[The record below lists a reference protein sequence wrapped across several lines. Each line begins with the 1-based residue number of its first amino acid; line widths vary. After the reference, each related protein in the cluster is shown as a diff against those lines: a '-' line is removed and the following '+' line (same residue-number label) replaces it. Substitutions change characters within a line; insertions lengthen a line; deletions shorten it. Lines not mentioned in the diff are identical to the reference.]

1 MTNKF
6 SLSLSLVEG
15 GSKDGEVISSSCLYS
30 RLVHRDHSSIG
41 MSHKTSV
48 GSVSMTSSIDS
59 RDGISVHS
67 TVGDRSSN
75 NRSSSSVSR
84 SLSSKVISTGSSHSR
99 FVSRDHS
106 SIRMG
111 NQMSVQVEGS
121 RVSITSSVSMVDR
134 GSSIASMGDRS
145 SDGRNSSSIA
155 SMSDRSSDGR
165 NSSSIGRSLSSKV
178 ISTGSSHSRHHSS
191 IRMGNQVSV
200 QVEGSRV
207 SVASSVSMVG
217 RGNHTNRSSGI
228 DSTMSDRSG
237 NGGTYSVSNTT
248 KLQGEMVSTSCCYSR
263 FIYWDHSTIGVT
275 DQAMETVGHREGKR
289 GENQELH
296 DRFSCVLQLK
306 LPMYSALTPLI

>member
-1 MTNKF
+1 MTSSL

-30 RLVHRDHSSIG
+30 RFVHRDHSSVG

-67 TVGDRSSN
+67 TVGDGS
-75 NRSSSSVSR
+75 
-84 SLSSKVISTGSSHSR
+84 SSHSR
-99 FVSRDHS
+99 FISRDHS

-111 NQMSVQVEGS
+111 DQVSVQVEGS
-121 RVSITSSVSMVDR
+121 RVSITSSVSMVGR
-134 GSSIASMGDRS
+134 SSSIASMGDRS

-155 SMSDRSSDGR
+155 SVSDRSGDGR

-178 ISTGSSHSRHHSS
+178 ISTGSSHSRLVSRDHSS

-228 DSTMSDRSG
+228 DSTMSYRSG

-263 FIYWDHSTIGVT
+263 FIYWDHSTIRVT

-306 LPMYSALTPLI
+306 LPC

>member
-1 MTNKF
+1 
-6 SLSLSLVEG
+6 
-15 GSKDGEVISSSCLYS
+15 
-30 RLVHRDHSSIG
+30 
-41 MSHKTSV
+41 
-48 GSVSMTSSIDS
+48 MTSSVDS

-111 NQMSVQVEGS
+111 NQVSVQVEGS
-121 RVSITSSVSMVDR
+121 RVSISSSV
-134 GSSIASMGDRS
+134 ASMGDRS
-145 SDGRNSSSIA
+145 SDGRNSSSSIA
-155 SMSDRSSDGR
+155 SVSDRSGDGR

-178 ISTGSSHSRHHSS
+178 ISTGSSHSRLVSRDHGT

-217 RGNHTNRSSGI
+217 RSRHTTRSSGI

-263 FIYWDHSTIGVT
+263 FIYWDHSTI
-275 DQAMETVGHREGKR
+275 
-289 GENQELH
+289 
-296 DRFSCVLQLK
+296 
-306 LPMYSALTPLI
+306 

>member
-1 MTNKF
+1 
-6 SLSLSLVEG
+6 
-15 GSKDGEVISSSCLYS
+15 
-30 RLVHRDHSSIG
+30 
-41 MSHKTSV
+41 
-48 GSVSMTSSIDS
+48 MTSSVDS
-59 RDGISVHS
+59 RDGISVDS

-84 SLSSKVISTGSSHSR
+84 SLSSKMISTGSSHSR

-111 NQMSVQVEGS
+111 NQVSVQVEGS
-121 RVSITSSVSMVDR
+121 RVSITSSVSMVGR

-155 SMSDRSSDGR
+155 SVSDRSGDGR

-178 ISTGSSHSRHHSS
+178 ISTGSSHSRL
-191 IRMGNQVSV
+191 
-200 QVEGSRV
+200 
-207 SVASSVSMVG
+207 ASSVSMVG
-217 RGNHTNRSSGI
+217 RSSDTNRSSGI

-263 FIYWDHSTIGVT
+263 FIYWDHSTIRVT
-275 DQAMETVGHREGKR
+275 HQAMETLGHRQGKR

-306 LPMYSALTPLI
+306 LPM

>member
-1 MTNKF
+1 
-6 SLSLSLVEG
+6 
-15 GSKDGEVISSSCLYS
+15 
-30 RLVHRDHSSIG
+30 
-41 MSHKTSV
+41 
-48 GSVSMTSSIDS
+48 MTSSEDS

-84 SLSSKVISTGSSHSR
+84 SLSSKVISTGSSYSR

-106 SIRMG
+106 SIG
-111 NQMSVQVEGS
+111 
-121 RVSITSSVSMVDR
+121 
-134 GSSIASMGDRS
+134 
-145 SDGRNSSSIA
+145 
-155 SMSDRSSDGR
+155 
-165 NSSSIGRSLSSKV
+165 
-178 ISTGSSHSRHHSS
+178 
-191 IRMGNQVSV
+191 MGNQVSV

-217 RGNHTNRSSGI
+217 RSSDTNRSSGI

-263 FIYWDHSTIGVT
+263 FIYWDHSTIRVT
-275 DQAMETVGHREGKR
+275 HQAMETLGHRQGKR

-296 DRFSCVLQLK
+296 DRFSCVLQLR
-306 LPMYSALTPLI
+306 LPM

>member
-1 MTNKF
+1 
-6 SLSLSLVEG
+6 
-15 GSKDGEVISSSCLYS
+15 
-30 RLVHRDHSSIG
+30 
-41 MSHKTSV
+41 
-48 GSVSMTSSIDS
+48 MTSSVDS

-67 TVGDRSSN
+67 TVGDWSSN

-106 SIRMG
+106 SIWMG
-111 NQMSVQVEGS
+111 NQVSVQVEGS
-121 RVSITSSVSMVDR
+121 RVSITSSVSMVGR

-145 SDGRNSSSIA
+145 SDGRNSSSSIA
-155 SMSDRSSDGR
+155 SVSDRSGDGR

-178 ISTGSSHSRHHSS
+178 ISTGSSHSRLVSRDHST

-217 RGNHTNRSSGI
+217 RSSHTNRSSGI

-263 FIYWDHSTIGVT
+263 
-275 DQAMETVGHREGKR
+275 
-289 GENQELH
+289 
-296 DRFSCVLQLK
+296 
-306 LPMYSALTPLI
+306 

>member
-30 RLVHRDHSSIG
+30 RLVHRDHSSVG

-48 GSVSMTSSIDS
+48 GSVSMTSSVDS

-75 NRSSSSVSR
+75 NRTSSSVSR
-84 SLSSKVISTGSSHSR
+84 SLNSKVISTGSSHSR

-121 RVSITSSVSMVDR
+121 RVSITSSVSMVGR

-145 SDGRNSSSIA
+145 GDGR
-155 SMSDRSSDGR
+155 
-165 NSSSIGRSLSSKV
+165 
-178 ISTGSSHSRHHSS
+178 HSRLVSRDHSS

-217 RGNHTNRSSGI
+217 RSSHTNRSSGI
-228 DSTMSDRSG
+228 DSTMSYRSG

-263 FIYWDHSTIGVT
+263 FIYWDHSTIRVT

>member
-1 MTNKF
+1 M
-6 SLSLSLVEG
+6 EG
-15 GSKDGEVISSSCLYS
+15 GSQNGEVISSSCLYS
-30 RLVHRDHSSIG
+30 RLVHRDHSSVG

-48 GSVSMTSSIDS
+48 GSVSMTSSVDS

-99 FVSRDHS
+99 LVSRD
-106 SIRMG
+106 
-111 NQMSVQVEGS
+111 
-121 RVSITSSVSMVDR
+121 
-134 GSSIASMGDRS
+134 
-145 SDGRNSSSIA
+145 
-155 SMSDRSSDGR
+155 
-165 NSSSIGRSLSSKV
+165 
-178 ISTGSSHSRHHSS
+178 HSS

-217 RGNHTNRSSGI
+217 RSNHTNRSSGI

-263 FIYWDHSTIGVT
+263 FIYWDHSTIRVT

-289 GENQELH
+289 GENLSEEL
-296 DRFSCVLQLK
+296 VLDHC
-306 LPMYSALTPLI
+306 

>member
-1 MTNKF
+1 
-6 SLSLSLVEG
+6 
-15 GSKDGEVISSSCLYS
+15 
-30 RLVHRDHSSIG
+30 

-48 GSVSMTSSIDS
+48 GSVSMTSSVDS
-59 RDGISVHS
+59 RDGD
-67 TVGDRSSN
+67 GSSN

-84 SLSSKVISTGSSHSR
+84 SLSSKVVSTGSSHSR

-111 NQMSVQVEGS
+111 DQMSVQVEGS
-121 RVSITSSVSMVDR
+121 RVSVASSVSMV
-134 GSSIASMGDRS
+134 
-145 SDGRNSSSIA
+145 GRSSSIA
-155 SMSDRSSDGR
+155 SVSDRSGDGR

-178 ISTGSSHSRHHSS
+178 ISTGSSHSRLVSRDHSS

-217 RGNHTNRSSGI
+217 SSNHTNRSSGI

-263 FIYWDHSTIGVT
+263 FIYWDHSTIRVT

-306 LPMYSALTPLI
+306 LRSNKSDAPKT

>member
-1 MTNKF
+1 
-6 SLSLSLVEG
+6 
-15 GSKDGEVISSSCLYS
+15 
-30 RLVHRDHSSIG
+30 

-48 GSVSMTSSIDS
+48 GSVSMTSSVDS

-111 NQMSVQVEGS
+111 NQVSVQVEGS
-121 RVSITSSVSMVDR
+121 RVSITSSVSMVGR
-134 GSSIASMGDRS
+134 GSSIASMGDRR
-145 SDGRNSSSIA
+145 SDGRNSSSSIA
-155 SMSDRSSDGR
+155 SVSDRSGDGGNSSSSIGSVSDRSGDGR

-178 ISTGSSHSRHHSS
+178 ISTGSSHSRLVSRYHSA

-217 RGNHTNRSSGI
+217 RSSDTNRSSGI

-248 KLQGEMVSTSCCYSR
+248 KLQGEMVSTSCCYS
-263 FIYWDHSTIGVT
+263 
-275 DQAMETVGHREGKR
+275 
-289 GENQELH
+289 
-296 DRFSCVLQLK
+296 
-306 LPMYSALTPLI
+306 

>member
-1 MTNKF
+1 
-6 SLSLSLVEG
+6 
-15 GSKDGEVISSSCLYS
+15 
-30 RLVHRDHSSIG
+30 
-41 MSHKTSV
+41 
-48 GSVSMTSSIDS
+48 MTSSVDS
-59 RDGISVHS
+59 RDGISVDS

-84 SLSSKVISTGSSHSR
+84 SLSSEVISTGSSHSR

-121 RVSITSSVSMVDR
+121 RVSITSSVSMVGR
-134 GSSIASMGDRS
+134 G
-145 SDGRNSSSIA
+145 SSIA
-155 SMSDRSSDGR
+155 SMSDRSGDGR

-178 ISTGSSHSRHHSS
+178 ISTGSSHSRLVSRDHSA

-200 QVEGSRV
+200 QVGGSRV

-217 RGNHTNRSSGI
+217 RSSDTNRSSGI

-248 KLQGEMVSTSCCYSR
+248 KLQGEMVSTSCCHSR
-263 FIYWDHSTIGVT
+263 FIYWDHSTIRVT
-275 DQAMETVGHREGKR
+275 HQAMETLGHRQGKR

-306 LPMYSALTPLI
+306 LPM

>member
-30 RLVHRDHSSIG
+30 RLVHRDHSSVG

-48 GSVSMTSSIDS
+48 GSVSMTNSVDS
-59 RDGISVHS
+59 REGISVHS

-99 FVSRDHS
+99 LAHRDHS

-111 NQMSVQVEGS
+111 DQMSVQVEGS
-121 RVSITSSVSMVDR
+121 RVSITISVSMVGR
-134 GSSIASMGDRS
+134 SSSIASMGDRS

-155 SMSDRSSDGR
+155 SVSDRSGDGR

-178 ISTGSSHSRHHSS
+178 ISTSSSHSRLVSRDHSS

-200 QVEGSRV
+200 QVEGSKV

-217 RGNHTNRSSGI
+217 RSNHTNRSSGI
-228 DSTMSDRSG
+228 DSTMSYRSG

-263 FIYWDHSTIGVT
+263 FIYWDHSTIRVT

-306 LPMYSALTPLI
+306 LPC